1 MLLLLE
7 VQNEKTHD
15 GQTWTDGQRGDAIE
29 FVPP

>member
-7 VQNEKTHD
+7 VQNEKTQD
-15 GQTWTDGQRGDAIE
+15 GQIWTDGQCGDAIE

>member
-7 VQNEKTHD
+7 VQNEKTQD
-15 GQTWTDGQRGDAIE
+15 GQIWTDGQCSDAIE